1 MSSGMSADT
10 TRFSAPNPPLATL
23 QAQIVKVEDANKQ
36 ARAHV
41 HGAVRVRNLE
51 RNRLVSMLETE
62 CAYVKTL
69 CDASP
74 EEASLIIQ
82 AAGLASAAFPTYEKP
97 LLKVV
102 RGAAPGTVKLAA
114 AVSLLMGGRNRKSR
128 FFNWQWTTDGGQT
141 FHDAPS
147 TSTSKTMIANL
158 TPLTTVG
165 FRVKITT
172 AMGPGEWSPSVS
184 ILVH

>member
-1 MSSGMSADT
+1 MSAGMAADT

-23 QAQIVKVEDANKQ
+23 QAQIVKVEEAHKQ

-41 HGAVRVRNLE
+41 HGAVKVRNLE
-51 RNRLVSMLETE
+51 RDRLVSMLETE
-62 CAYVKTL
+62 YAYVKTL

-82 AAGLASAAFPTYEKP
+82 AAGLASAAVRTFEKP

-102 RGAAPGTVKLAA
+102 RGAASGTVKLAA
-114 AVSLLMGGRNRKSR
+114 AAALLLGGRNRKSR
-128 FFNWQWTTDGGQT
+128 FYSWQWTTDGGQT

-147 TSTSKTMIANL
+147 TSTSKTVLADL
-158 TPLTTVG
+158 VPLSTVG
-165 FRVKITT
+165 FRVKVTT
-172 AMGPGEWSPSVS
+172 AASSGEWSPTVS